1 MGLLLNGKTAIIT
14 GAAQGQGA
22 AAARCFVREGAR
34 VIIADLD
41 LGGRSLAEELGPAAA
56 FIALDVGSQQDWA
69 ACVAFTQSHF
79 GSLDILV
86 NNAGIFRP
94 ARLEQ
99 TSVELSDL
107 HYRVNQ
113 LGPLLG
119 MQAVLQPMRTKG
131 GGAIVNVASIGA
143 VRGWQGE
150 LAYCS
155 SKWALRGLSRCAA
168 VELGPVGIRVNT
180 VLPGP
185 IDTRMLGLDGA
196 QYADHVLLGRI
207 GRPSEVAEVVAFL
220 ASDRAGFMV
229 GAELVVDGGMVA

>member
-1 MGLLLNGKTAIIT
+1 MGLLLNDKVAIIT
-14 GAAQGQGA
+14 GAAKGQGA

-34 VIIADLD
+34 VVIADID
-41 LGGRSLAEELGPAAA
+41 PAGQSLAEELGPAAA
-56 FIALDVGSQQDWA
+56 FKTLDVSSGHDWVS
-69 ACVAFTQSHF
+69 CVTFTQSLF
-79 GSLDILV
+79 GGVDILV
-86 NNAGIFRP
+86 NNAGIFWP
-94 ARLEQ
+94 ATLEQ
-99 TSVELSDL
+99 TSVELADM

-119 MQAVLQPMRTKG
+119 MQAVLRPMRDKG
-131 GGAIVNVASIGA
+131 GGSIVNIASIGA
-143 VRGWQGE
+143 LRGWQNE

-168 VELGPVGIRVNT
+168 VELGREGIRVNT

-185 IDTRMLGLDGA
+185 IDTSMLGPDGA

-207 GRPSEVAEVVAFL
+207 GRPNEIAEVVAFV
-220 ASDRAGFMV
+220 ASDRASFMA